1 MRLSVLPKKILI
13 VLAILAV
20 IPSIGVG
27 QTPPDAFLGH
37 KVGQDRKLADYGQI
51 KAYFEKLDEESPKLR
66 LETIG
71 TSTLGKPMIMAV
83 ITAEENM
90 AKLDSIRET
99 ARRLKDARGLS
110 PEEAR
115 KLAKDGKILVLITC
129 SLHATEIAATQMS
142 MEFAYDLVTGKT
154 PFNADEVLRDVV
166 VLLVPSH
173 NPDGNQM
180 VVEWYRKYVGTKY
193 EGGSMPWI
201 YHHYAGHDNNRD
213 WFMFNLSETK
223 AVTKV
228 LYHDWFPQIHI
239 DEHQMGSS
247 EARLFIPPFM
257 DPPVPNV
264 QPLNWRGVNL
274 CGANMAYD
282 LQKNGLS
289 GVVHGRSFTGW
300 WIGACDDTGWLH
312 NVAGLLSEMASVKIA
327 TPIYIEPT
335 EIRKAYTEKRME
347 FPDPWPG
354 GWWRLRDLVDYELVL
369 SKSLV
374 HTACLRKEDFLY
386 NSYLMAKTSIEKTDK
401 NQPYA
406 FVLPARQHDYL
417 TMLKMIDI
425 LKLGGVEVEQAAE
438 DFVAGGRAYP
448 AGSFVVR
455 LAQPYKAYAW
465 ALLENQKYPD
475 LRQYPGGPPVP
486 PYDNAGWTLPLQ
498 MGVVCDQIDKPFEAR
513 LEKINK
519 APYPPAPAAQGQGA
533 YFLLNSQLNAS
544 YAIVFALLK
553 NKAEVYRA
561 NSSFKKDGYDV
572 PAGSFIV
579 RNTPEIRKALPE
591 LLAKFSMRVVD
602 LDSVSE
608 IAMSPIKNP
617 RIGLY
622 QSWRANM
629 DEGWTRYMLDD
640 LGIPFATL
648 HNKDFQGTKNK
659 KVELKANFDV
669 IVFAD
674 EDADLIKTGK
684 PKQESEYARYF
695 APLPPEYEGGIGTE
709 GVAAL
714 KTFVEE
720 GGILVTL
727 NEACNLAIKEF
738 EPPARSALDRLD
750 REKFFCPTSIL
761 KLKVNNSTPIGY
773 GLPEET
779 PAVFSDSLAFNTW
792 VPSGEWDRRV
802 VASYAEEGVLMS
814 GWLVGEEYIARK
826 AAVVD
831 TQYKKGRIVLIGV
844 RPQHRAQAHGTYKL
858 LLNAFLYPEI
868 K

>member
-1 MRLSVLPKKILI
+1 MPLSAISKKILI

-20 IPSIGVG
+20 IPSMGFA
-27 QTPPDAFLGH
+27 QTSPDAFLGH
-37 KVGQDRKLADYGQI
+37 KVGEDRKLADYSQI
-51 KAYFEKLDEESPKLR
+51 KAYFEKLDQESPKLR

-83 ITAEENM
+83 ITSEENM
-90 AKLDSIRET
+90 AKLDAIRDT
-99 ARRLKDARGLS
+99 VRRLKEARDLS
-110 PEEAR
+110 PEDAR
-115 KLAKDGKILVLITC
+115 KLAKDGKVIVLITC
-129 SLHATEIAATQMS
+129 SLHASEIAASQMS

-154 PFNADEVLRDVV
+154 PFNADDVLKDVV

-180 VVEWYRKYVGTKY
+180 VVDWYRKYVGTKY

-213 WFMFNLSETK
+213 WFMFNLPETR
-223 AVTKV
+223 AVTNV
-228 LYHDWFPQIHI
+228 LYHGWFPQIHL

-274 CGANMAYD
+274 CGVNMAYD

-312 NVAGLLSEMASVKIA
+312 NVAGLLSEMASVKVA

-335 EIRKAYTEKRME
+335 EIRKAYAEKRME

-374 HTACLRKEDFLY
+374 QTACLRKEDFLY

-406 FVLPARQHDYL
+406 FVIPARQHDYL

-425 LKLGGVEVEQAAE
+425 LRFGGVEVEQAGE
-438 DFVAGGRAYP
+438 DFIAGGRAYP
-448 AGSFVVR
+448 AGSFVIR
-455 LAQPYKAYAW
+455 MAQPYKAYAW

-475 LRQYPGGPPVP
+475 LRQYPGGPPIP

-498 MGVVCDQIDKPFEAR
+498 MGVACDRIDKPFDAK
-513 LEKINK
+513 LGNIDK
-519 APYPPAPAAQGQGA
+519 APYPPVPAVQGQGA

-544 YAIVFALLK
+544 YSIVFALLK
-553 NKAEVYRA
+553 DKAEVYRTKA
-561 NSSFKKDGYDV
+561 GFKKDSFDI

-579 RNTPEIRKALPE
+579 RNTPEVKKVLPG
-591 LLAKFSMRVVD
+591 LLAKFSMRVID
-602 LDSVSE
+602 FDGVSD

-622 QSWRANM
+622 QSWKANM
-629 DEGWTRYMLDD
+629 DEGWTRYMFDD
-640 LGIPFATL
+640 LGVPYATL
-648 HNKDFQGTKNK
+648 HNKDFQGTKKNK
-659 KVELKANFDV
+659 INLKAAFDV

-674 EDADLIKTGK
+674 EDADIIKTGK
-684 PKQESEYARYF
+684 PKPESEYARYIT
-695 APLPPEYEGGIGTE
+695 PLPPEYEGGIGAD
-709 GVAAL
+709 GVTAL

-727 NEACNLAIKEF
+727 NEACGLAIKEF
-738 EPPARSALDRLD
+738 EPPVRSALDRLD
-750 REKFFCPTSIL
+750 QAKFFCPTSIL
-761 KLKVNNSTPIGY
+761 KLKVDNTTPIGY
-773 GLPEET
+773 GLPEDT
-779 PAVFSDSLAFNTW
+779 PAVFSESLAFDTW
-792 VPSGEWDRRV
+792 VPPAEWDRKV
-802 VASYAEEGVLMS
+802 VASYAEDGVLMS

-844 RPQHRAQAHGTYKL
+844 RAQHRAQAHGTYKL
-858 LLNAFLYPEI
+858 LLNAFLYPEA

>member
-1 MRLSVLPKKILI
+1 MPFFAISKKILI
-13 VLAILAV
+13 VLAILA
-20 IPSIGVG
+20 ISFSFGIA
-27 QTPPDAFLGH
+27 QTSPDSFLGH
-37 KVGQDRKLADYGQI
+37 KVGQDRKLADYSQI
-51 KAYFEKLDEESPKLR
+51 KTYFEKLDQESPKLR

-71 TSTLGKPMIMAV
+71 MSTLGKPMIMAV

-99 ARRLKDARGLS
+99 ARRLKEARGLS
-110 PEEAR
+110 PEAAR
-115 KLAKDGKILVLITC
+115 KLAKDGKVIVLITC
-129 SLHATEIAATQMS
+129 SLHASEIAASQMA

-154 PFNADEVLRDVV
+154 PFNADDILKDVV

-180 VVEWYRKYVGTKY
+180 VVDWYRKYVGTKY

-213 WFMFNLSETK
+213 WFMFNLPETK

-239 DEHQMGSS
+239 DEHQMGSGD
-247 EARLFIPPFM
+247 ARLFIPPFM
-257 DPPVPNV
+257 DPPIPNV
-264 QPLNWRGVNL
+264 QPLIWRGVNL
-274 CGANMAYD
+274 CGVNMAYD

-300 WIGACDDTGWLH
+300 WIGACDDTSWLH
-312 NVAGLLSEMASVKIA
+312 NVIGLLSEMASVKVA

-335 EIRKAYTEKRME
+335 EIRKAYAEKRME

-354 GWWRLRDLVDYELVL
+354 GWWRLRDLVDYELIL

-406 FVLPARQHDYL
+406 FVIPARQHDYL

-425 LKLGGVEVEQAAE
+425 LRFGGVEVEQAGE
-438 DFVAGGRAYP
+438 DFIAGGRAYP
-448 AGSFVVR
+448 SGSFVVR
-455 LAQPYKAYAW
+455 MAQSYKPYAW
-465 ALLENQKYPD
+465 ALLDNQKYPD

-498 MGVVCDQIDKPFEAR
+498 MGVGCDRIEKPFEAR
-513 LEKINK
+513 LGTIDKV
-519 APYPPAPAAQGQGA
+519 PYPQVPAVQGQGT

-544 YAIVFALLK
+544 YSIVFALLK
-553 NKAEVYRA
+553 DKAEIYRT
-561 NSSFKKDGYDV
+561 NVGFKKDSFDI

-579 RNTPEIRKALPE
+579 RNTPEIKKILPG
-591 LLAKFSMRVVD
+591 LLAKFSMRVLD
-602 LDSVSE
+602 LDSVSDF
-608 IAMSPIKNP
+608 AMSPIKNP

-622 QSWRANM
+622 QSWKANM

-640 LGIPFATL
+640 LGVPYMTL
-648 HNKDFQGTKNK
+648 HNKDFLGAKEK
-659 KVELKANFDV
+659 KINLKAALDI

-674 EDADLIKTGK
+674 EDADVIKTGK
-684 PKQESEYARYF
+684 PRPESEYARYVT
-695 APLPPEYEGGIGTE
+695 PLPPEYEGGIGAE

-727 NEACNLAIKEF
+727 NEACGLAIKEF
-738 EPPARSALDRLD
+738 EPPARNSLDRLD
-750 REKFFCPTSIL
+750 QTKFFCPTSIL
-761 KLKVNNSTPIGY
+761 KLKVDNATPIGY
-773 GLPEET
+773 GLPEDA
-779 PAVFSDSLAFNTW
+779 PAVFSDSLAFDTW
-792 VPSGEWDRRV
+792 VPPAEWDRKV
-802 VASYAEEGVLMS
+802 VASYAEDGVLMS
-814 GWLVGEEYIARK
+814 GWLLGEEYVARK

-831 TQYKKGRIVLIGV
+831 AQYKKGRIVLIGV
-844 RPQHRAQAHGTYKL
+844 RAQHRAQTHGTYKF
-858 LLNAFLYPEI
+858 LLNAFLYPEF